1 MKNLPKSFKTCST
14 NKKAFSLLEVIV
26 SLTIIGFCTI
36 MMMEFMIL
44 SFRITA
50 VGLGRS
56 LVREEL
62 ANVMNLVGRD
72 FRNSDFAPTCLADGS
87 SCEFFVEGIRYK
99 WYRCVSDTRVCKDK
113 FNSSTNSFV
122 NVYTISSNVTINYF
136 KFESGFSQA
145 SSTGNSNLIL
155 TISASHSN
163 ATLGFNYCIKQSSFS
178 LKNNEI

>member
-1 MKNLPKSFKTCST
+1 MKNLLRSHKK

-26 SLTIIGFCTI
+26 SLSIIAFCTI

-44 SFRITA
+44 SFKITA

-72 FRNSDFAPTCLADGS
+72 FKNSDFAPSCNSEGTSCDFYIDG
-87 SCEFFVEGIRYK
+87 IQYR
-99 WYRCVSDTRVCKDK
+99 WYRCQSDTKICKDK
-113 FNSSTNSFV
+113 YDSSTNSFS
-122 NVYTISSNVTINYF
+122 NVYTISSNVNITYF
-136 KFESGFSQA
+136 KFESGFSQTG
-145 SSTGNSNLIL
+145 SSGSPNLIL

-163 ATLGFNYCIKQSSFS
+163 GTLGINNVIKQSSFS
-178 LKNNEI
+178 LRNYELQ